1 MKNER
6 KLRLVQPPPSEGG
19 SAPTPPGGGGD
30 EPPFSEEELRDAA
43 RLRDAIERG
52 DDPVSSSLRAAWK
65 PTELEEPDFEAL
77 LARGL
82 GSTEELGG
90 AAPSGPHEAPAAPA
104 ERAAADRLR
113 AALELRDGG
122 RKPAPGADA
131 TAGEQTASID
141 LAVALR
147 AAWRPAPLD
156 PLRNEL
162 LIAGGLRRLKR
173 RSPVLTV
180 VSIAVTITALAAGFA
195 LIVRPDGGRDAA
207 ERTAQVAH
215 APLIPARSTTAL
227 FDVAE
232 PFPRTGGESKRIDR
246 IATARA
252 VDLRANR
259 FSKWGVR

>member
-6 KLRLVQPPPSEGG
+6 KLRLVQPLAPEGS
-19 SAPTPPGGGGD
+19 SAATPPGGGGD
-30 EPPFSEEELRDAA
+30 EPPFSEEELREAA

-65 PTELEEPDFEAL
+65 PDALPEPDFEAL

-90 AAPSGPHEAPAAPA
+90 AMPSGAHEAPAAPR
-104 ERAAADRLR
+104 ERADADRLR
-113 AALELRDGG
+113 AALELREGG
-122 RKPAPGADA
+122 QRSGSDADA
-131 TAGEQTASID
+131 SSEGDEVPGVD

-162 LIAGGLRRLKR
+162 LIARGLRRLKR

-180 VSIAVTITALAAGFA
+180 ATIAVTITALAAGFA
-195 LIVRPDGGRDAA
+195 LMIRPQGGLPNG
-207 ERTAQVAH
+207 TSAQVAR
-215 APLIPARSTTAL
+215 PLIPARSTTAL
-227 FDVAE
+227 FDAAE

-246 IATARA
+246 IAGARA
-252 VDLRANR
+252 ADLRANR
-259 FSKWGVR
+259 FSQWGVR

>member
-19 SAPTPPGGGGD
+19 AAPAPPGGGGD

-65 PTELEEPDFEAL
+65 PAELEQPDFEAL

-82 GSTEELGG
+82 GGAEELGG
-90 AAPSGPHEAPAAPA
+90 AAPPSGPHEAPAAPE
-104 ERAAADRLR
+104 ERAAADELH
-113 AALELRDGG
+113 AALALRDGG
-122 RKPAPGADA
+122 RKPASGADVSS
-131 TAGEQTASID
+131 GEQTRGID

-147 AAWRPAPLD
+147 AAWRPTPLD

-173 RSPVLTV
+173 RSPVFTV
-180 VSIAVTITALAAGFA
+180 ATIAVTITALAAGLA
-195 LIVRPDGGRDAA
+195 LIVRPEGTAPGGSS
-207 ERTAQVAH
+207 TQVAH

-227 FDVAE
+227 FDAAE

-246 IATARA
+246 IAGARA
-252 VDLRANR
+252 ADLRANR